1 MSIVSNGITA
11 DGTNLVQLVGNV
23 PRIVLRCVRGLDE
36 GPRVRGSDTIVPGL
50 PGRIA
55 RNRVADGRTIEGEG
69 YVQGLGVSA
78 AAELADFRAIVE
90 TIRALCDPTQDPYT
104 LVVEL
109 EDGGTATIEAR
120 PLPQQPLWGP
130 ADLPSFRAL
139 SIEWEAVG
147 DDWVIEGGAS

>member
-1 MSIVSNGITA
+1 MIVTNGITA
-11 DGTNLVQLVGNV
+11 DGTDLVELVGNV

-36 GPRVRGSDTIVPGL
+36 GPRVRGQDTTIPGL

-69 YVQGLGVSA
+69 YVQGLGESA
-78 AAELADFRAIVE
+78 AEELADFRAIVE
-90 TIRALCDPTQDPYT
+90 ELRALCDPTQDPY
-104 LVVEL
+104 LLEVEL
-109 EDGGTATIEAR
+109 EDGGVASIMAR

-130 ADLPSFRAL
+130 GDQPTWRAL

-147 DDWVIEGGAS
+147 DDWAIDGAS